1 MARACGINLYLYI
14 LNSVNISFILGAVSK
29 SYYIFSFFLTFLLY
43 IYFHQI
49 VYAIYIY
56 IYKHIHIFMREK
68 SKYILHVEDIMWSCI
83 TNMYACKSYTPS
95 DWD

>member
-1 MARACGINLYLYI
+1 
-14 LNSVNISFILGAVSK
+14 
-29 SYYIFSFFLTFLLY
+29 
-43 IYFHQI
+43 
-49 VYAIYIY
+49 
-56 IYKHIHIFMREK
+56 MREK